1 MYQEVCISLRKRRGF
16 TMAELLNQIEEYW
29 STRVE
34 GYSEVNE
41 KEINGTQKENWLRV
55 LEERFP
61 DKAKADLKILDV
73 GTGPGFF
80 PRILSEAG
88 YYVTAVDYTEDML
101 EKAKE
106 NTKEYQSQIEF
117 YRMDAQ
123 NLEFENNQF
132 DVVISRNLTWN
143 LENPVQAYK
152 VWFRVLKT
160 G

>member
-1 MYQEVCISLRKRRGF
+1 
-16 TMAELLNQIEEYW
+16 MAELLNQIEEYW

-80 PRILSEAG
+80 PR
-88 YYVTAVDYTEDML
+88 
-101 EKAKE
+101 KP
-106 NTKEYQSQIEF
+106 
-117 YRMDAQ
+117 
-123 NLEFENNQF
+123 
-132 DVVISRNLTWN
+132 VIM
-143 LENPVQAYK
+143 
-152 VWFRVLKT
+152 
-160 G
+160 

>member
-1 MYQEVCISLRKRRGF
+1 MYQEVCISLGKRRGF

-80 PRILSEAG
+80 PRILSEA
-88 YYVTAVDYTEDML
+88 
-101 EKAKE
+101 
-106 NTKEYQSQIEF
+106 
-117 YRMDAQ
+117 
-123 NLEFENNQF
+123 
-132 DVVISRNLTWN
+132 
-143 LENPVQAYK
+143 
-152 VWFRVLKT
+152 
-160 G
+160 

>member
-1 MYQEVCISLRKRRGF
+1 
-16 TMAELLNQIEEYW
+16 MAELLNQIEEYW

-143 LENPVQAYK
+143 LENPVQA
-152 VWFRVLKT
+152 
-160 G
+160 

>member
-1 MYQEVCISLRKRRGF
+1 
-16 TMAELLNQIEEYW
+16 MAELLNQIEEYW

-106 NTKEYQSQIEF
+106 NTK
-117 YRMDAQ
+117 
-123 NLEFENNQF
+123 N
-132 DVVISRNLTWN
+132 
-143 LENPVQAYK
+143 
-152 VWFRVLKT
+152 KT
-160 G
+160 E